1 MLYFFANLPFSA
13 KTVPMFQGK
22 VRVRAVGLLIEDNR
36 LLLLKHSGLGPQGFI
51 WSPPGGG
58 VEFGLSAEETVIK
71 EFREETHL
79 KISVERFLFVNEH
92 RDRIHHAVELFFEVR
107 KISGTPTLG
116 SDPEINEQILTEIN
130 YFTME
135 ELRQLPSLAAHSILS
150 GIDTIE
156 DVLKLKGYYKF
167 AQL

>member
-1 MLYFFANLPFSA
+1 MLYFFANLPFLA

-130 YFTME
+130 YFSME
-135 ELRQLPSLAAHSILS
+135 KLRQLPSLAAHSILS
-150 GIDTIE
+150 RIDTIE